1 MNKSDLEFYFK
12 ENMIL
17 SFDSFIISLVVASIL
32 SFVVQLFYLKFSTS
46 LSNRLDFSKNFVD
59 TEWANEI
66 HFQPTTYYTHVD
78 GVQAV
83 DHIARYE
90 NFSEET
96 QYIFKTVGINYR
108 SEDFNH
114 QFRKT
119 NRDKDYRKYYKDD
132 KTIENVSKH
141 FSKDLETFGDK
152 F

>member
-1 MNKSDLEFYFK
+1 M
-12 ENMIL
+12 
-17 SFDSFIISLVVASIL
+17 
-32 SFVVQLFYLKFSTS
+32 
-46 LSNRLDFSKNFVD
+46 
-59 TEWANEI
+59 
-66 HFQPTTYYTHVD
+66 
-78 GVQAV
+78 

-96 QYIFKTVGINYR
+96 QNIFKIVGINYR

-114 QFRKT
+114 RFRKT